1 MSGDIDLVGPTLP
14 APRSAK
20 QKTMFITLAGIL
32 AVVGTLAGG
41 YYFAMRPV
49 TLQIAVGPTNSDDVK
64 LVQALTQAFSHA
76 HGQVHLR
83 PMQTDG
89 AAASAQALAE
99 GKADLAIIRGDLDV
113 PKNAQAVATL
123 RKNVAVL
130 WVPPAA
136 KGKGKKAG
144 SKITKIAQ
152 LSGHRIGVVGR
163 TPANVNLLK
172 VILQQYGVDPN
183 KVDVVQFPA
192 GESADAIRSQKAD
205 AYLAA
210 GPVNSKITA
219 DAIAA
224 STRDGGTPTFL
235 AIDSAEAIAQNH
247 PMYESS
253 EIPAGAF
260 GGSPGRPDEE
270 VKTISFAHHIV
281 ARKGL
286 SESTVAAFTRQLF
299 AIRQT
304 VMAEFPLAA
313 KIETPD
319 TDKDA
324 VIPVHPGAAAYVDG
338 EEKTFLDRYSDFIWW
353 GLMGLSAMGS
363 AGAWFAG
370 YLKKD
375 ERSNNSSL
383 RERLLDMLAA
393 ARHCDSTEE
402 LDQMQTEA
410 DDILRETLQCFEH
423 GAIEEGALTAFNIA
437 LEQFHNAVADRKALL
452 MSLPQNLQRANV
464 ALRAGASRS
473 RSRSPRSST
482 PIATAATPRYPT
494 PDARPAAMG
503 NRSCAAR

>member
-1 MSGDIDLVGPTLP
+1 MNLNVKRLFARSMTGGLDLVGPELP
-14 APRSAK
+14 SPRSAK
-20 QKTMFITLAGIL
+20 RKAMFITLAGML
-32 AVVGTLAGG
+32 AVVGTLAGV
-41 YYFAMRPV
+41 YYFEMRPV
-49 TLQIAVGPTNSDDVK
+49 ILRIAVGPANSDDIKV
-64 LVQALTQAFSHA
+64 VQALTQAFTHA
-76 HGQVHLR
+76 HSHVRLR

-89 AAASAQALAE
+89 ATASAQALAD
-99 GKADLAIIRGDLDV
+99 GKADLAIIRGDLEV

-144 SKITKIAQ
+144 PKITKIQQ

-163 TPANVNLLK
+163 TEANINLLK
-172 VILQQYGVDPN
+172 VILQQYGVDPT
-183 KVDVVQFPA
+183 KIEMVQFPA
-192 GESADAIRSQKAD
+192 NEAAESIRNQKAD

-219 DAIAA
+219 DAITA
-224 STRDGGTPTFL
+224 STREGGTPTFL

-260 GGSPGRPDEE
+260 GGSPGRPDDE

-281 ARKGL
+281 ARRGL

-383 RERLLDMLAA
+383 RERLLDMLGT
-393 ARHCDSTEE
+393 ARRSDSIEE

-410 DDILRETLQCFEH
+410 DGILRDTLHCFEH

-452 MSLPQNLQRANV
+452 MSMTQNLQRTGSQ
-464 ALRAGASRS
+464 LRAAG
-473 RSRSPRSST
+473 T
-482 PIATAATPRYPT
+482 L
-494 PDARPAAMG
+494 
-503 NRSCAAR
+503 

>member
-1 MSGDIDLVGPTLP
+1 MKLSIKRLFARSMTEEGLDLVGPTLP
-14 APRSAK
+14 VPRSAK

-49 TLQIAVGPTNSDDVK
+49 TLRIAVGPTNSDDIKV
-64 LVQALTQAFSHA
+64 VQALTQAFSHA
-76 HGQVHLR
+76 HGQVRLH

-99 GKADLAIIRGDLDV
+99 GKADLAIIRGDLEV

-152 LSGHRIGVVGR
+152 LAGHRIGVVGR
-163 TPANVNLLK
+163 TPANVNLLT

-183 KVDVVQFPA
+183 KVDIVQFPA
-192 GESADAIRSQKAD
+192 GEAADAIRNQKAD

-247 PMYESS
+247 PMYESA

-286 SESTVAAFTRQLF
+286 SEATVAAFTRQLF
-299 AIRQT
+299 AIRQA

-370 YLKKD
+370 YLKKE

-383 RERLLDMLAA
+383 RERLLDMLGA
-393 ARHCDSTEE
+393 ARRSDSTEE

-437 LEQFHNAVADRKALL
+437 IEQFHNAVADRKALL
-452 MSLPQNLQRANV
+452 MSMPQNLQRANV
-464 ALRAGASRS
+464 ALRASG
-473 RSRSPRSST
+473 T
-482 PIATAATPRYPT
+482 
-494 PDARPAAMG
+494 M
-503 NRSCAAR
+503 